1 MAQPIERRIQCFVFF
16 GEVQADDVVD
26 RLAEE
31 GASRYRTDADL
42 ACELLAEV
50 NIALPLFE
58 VRRNIGP
65 VSYTHLDVYKRQRPD
80 DAADALAI
88 AICHARSAT
97 SLLSR
102 VSGGDVKQT
111 I

>member
-1 MAQPIERRIQCFVFF
+1 MAQPIKRRIQCFVFF

-31 GASRYRTDADL
+31 GTSRHRTDADL

-58 VRRNIGP
+58 VRRNIGQYE
-65 VSYTHLDVYKRQRPD
+65 VCAFGIGEGNADITH
-80 DAADALAI
+80 AI
-88 AICHARSAT
+88 GED
-97 SLLSR
+97 LLHVCIVR
-102 VSGGDVKQT
+102 AEFIVVA
-111 I
+111 